1 VGTASAVSNA
11 EFNEKTV
18 RIGLVQ
24 GGVSQLGLDFNATP
38 REVFERHFKQTER
51 LLHRKDLD
59 LIVWPENASDLDPT
73 SDKEISKRIDS
84 ILEEAQVPLL
94 IGAVTQSPQGPENVS
109 ILYEYG
115 RGEVSRYQK
124 RDLVP
129 FGEYIPLRS
138 FVKNLSSLV
147 DGIKDFVP
155 GREAT
160 VQKLASMRFVPMICY
175 EVLDDEIAH
184 SAIAA
189 SNIGVVQTNNATFGR
204 SPQSAQQFEMTRVRA
219 YESRIPIIV
228 AATTGRTALI
238 DGDGKVVKSLEDF
251 VSDVL
256 VVETAPQ
263 DPSIPPFKA
272 EYLFSVSLIFCA
284 FSFLRA
290 LKRRERESK
299 VLI

>member
-1 VGTASAVSNA
+1 
-11 EFNEKTV
+11 
-18 RIGLVQ
+18 
-24 GGVSQLGLDFNATP
+24 
-38 REVFERHFKQTER
+38 
-51 LLHRKDLD
+51 
-59 LIVWPENASDLDPT
+59 
-73 SDKEISKRIDS
+73 
-84 ILEEAQVPLL
+84 
-94 IGAVTQSPQGPENVS
+94 
-109 ILYEYG
+109 
-115 RGEVSRYQK
+115 
-124 RDLVP
+124 
-129 FGEYIPLRS
+129 
-138 FVKNLSSLV
+138 
-147 DGIKDFVP
+147 
-155 GREAT
+155 
-160 VQKLASMRFVPMICY
+160 
-175 EVLDDEIAH
+175 
-184 SAIAA
+184 
-189 SNIGVVQTNNATFGR
+189 
-204 SPQSAQQFEMTRVRA
+204 MTRVRA